1 MTMNTTL
8 ETSIPA
14 KSCFRRIGLA
24 LLTVAAITAGVQ
36 VVVDI
41 IATVLTNHGSTIPDS
56 NWFLWVA
63 TFVPLYAVGIPLGLL
78 VMRKCPI
85 QKREPLKLGG
95 KNFSLFLLMCFPLMY
110 VGNLI
115 GNLVSNLFS
124 NGTATNGLYDY
135 AFDKSP
141 LKILVIVF
149 LAPLLEEY
157 LFRKQIIDRCAQY
170 GEKTAILF
178 SALAFGLFHMNL
190 FQFFYAFGIGLVFGY
205 VYLRTRRLRYSVIMH
220 MIINF
225 IGSVLAPLML
235 SKLGDGVLEQLV
247 SGEIDDA
254 ALMAMLPNMTA
265 FIFYVLAILGLSIAG
280 LIILIVKIPKLFF
293 LSASEELMRGERFKT
308 VYVNI
313 GTILFILF
321 CVVFIILNLI

>member
-1 MTMNTTL
+1 MTMNTL
-8 ETSIPA
+8 ETSISA

-24 LLTVAAITAGVQ
+24 LLTTAATTAGVQ
-36 VVVDI
+36 AVVDI
-41 IATVLTNHGSTIPDS
+41 TATVLTNHGSTIPDAS
-56 NWFLWVA
+56 WFLWVA

-78 VMRKCPI
+78 IMKKCPI
-85 QKREPLKLGG
+85 QKKKPLRLGG
-95 KNFSLFLLMCFPLMY
+95 KNFFLFLLMCFPLMY
-110 VGNLI
+110 I
-115 GNLVSNLFS
+115 GNIIGTLLSNLFS
-124 NGTATNGLYDY
+124 SGTATNGLLDY

-157 LFRKQIIDRCAQY
+157 LFRKQLIDRCSQY

-178 SALAFGLFHMNL
+178 SALSFGLFHMNL
-190 FQFFYAFGIGLVFGY
+190 FQFFYTFGFGLAFGY

-235 SKLGDGVLEQLV
+235 SNLGENALEQLM
-247 SGEIDDA
+247 SGQMDDA
-254 ALMAMLPNMTA
+254 ALIAMLPNMTA

-280 LIILIVKIPKLFF
+280 LIILIVKIPKLTF
-293 LSASEELMRGERFKT
+293 LSAEEELMREERFKA
-308 VYVNI
+308 VYVNV

>member
-1 MTMNTTL
+1 MTMNTSL
-8 ETSIPA
+8 ETSITA
-14 KSCFRRIGLA
+14 KSCFRKIGLA
-24 LLTVAAITAGVQ
+24 LLTAAATTAGIQ
-36 VVVDI
+36 AI
-41 IATVLTNHGSTIPDS
+41 LGMIAKVLAEHGSPIPDAG
-56 NWFLWVA
+56 WFLWVA
-63 TFVPLYAVGIPLGLL
+63 TFAPLYAVGIPLGLL

-95 KNFSLFLLMCFPLMY
+95 KNFFLFLLMCFPLMY
-110 VGNLI
+110 AGSLI
-115 GNLVSNLFS
+115 GNLLSNLFS

-157 LFRKQIIDRCAQY
+157 LFRKQIIDRCSQY

-205 VYLRTRRLRYSVIMH
+205 VYLRTRRLHYSVIMH

-235 SKLGDGVLEQLV
+235 SKLGDGALEQLA
-247 SGEIDDA
+247 SGQMDDA
-254 ALMAMLPNMTA
+254 AIMAMLPDMMA
-265 FIFYVLAILGLSIAG
+265 FIFYVLVILGLSIAG
-280 LIILIVKIPKLFF
+280 LVILIVKIPKLTF
-293 LSASEELMRGERFKT
+293 LHAEEELVREERFKT
-308 VYVNI
+308 VYTNV
-313 GTILFILF
+313 GAILFILF